1 MALLQ
6 KDLTQTMV
14 RVEEKRAATEQLLA
28 EMGVQRA
35 DAEVQRATAT
45 VEAEKASDGGGWVGE
60 SNQPPLPNRPMTL
73 KSHTGQH
80 GVGGGGGA
88 GGAGVR

>member
-45 VEAEKASDGGGWVGE
+45 VEAEKA
-60 SNQPPLPNRPMTL
+60 R
-73 KSHTGQH
+73 
-80 GVGGGGGA
+80 
-88 GGAGVR
+88 R